1 MWKGPAD
8 AHIVQIKYTI
18 FLSQISIILW
28 SYTVIKFFLA
38 MTISYTKLIS
48 TEVDKIFIAR
58 MNKHV

>member
-18 FLSQISIILW
+18 FLSQISIIFG

-38 MTISYTKLIS
+38 MISYTKLIS
-48 TEVDKIFIAR
+48 TEVDKIFVAR
-58 MNKHV
+58 MNKHL